1 MPSPMPFASR
11 RPLLQAVLQVA
22 ACAALA
28 LAGLSQAHAQAQAW
42 PAKPIKLVV
51 PFPPGG
57 GTDVAARIIGE
68 RLSARLGQPVIIDNK
83 PGASTAIGV
92 VMVSAA
98 EPDGYTLL
106 FSGSSS
112 YTVNP
117 AVRSKLGYD
126 PFKQLSPIAM
136 VARTPLVLVT
146 ASTGPYK
153 TLKDMLAK
161 AKAAPGTLT
170 YATFGAGSAPHLAGE
185 LLADAAGV
193 KFSAVPYKGSAE
205 ADIGVARGDIAL
217 GIDTMAAVNPLVQSG
232 KLRVL
237 AVISEKRSALMPTV
251 PSYGELQL
259 TAALLD
265 AWYAVAA
272 PAGVSPAVRSQVLQA
287 LTAVI
292 AEPEVRKKLQQQSM
306 EPALLGPQALRDV
319 MDSEI
324 TRYRAL
330 VARANI
336 RID

>member
-1 MPSPMPFASR
+1 MPSPMPSAAR
-11 RPLLQAVLQVA
+11 RSLLQAALLVA
-22 ACAALA
+22 ACCALA
-28 LAGLSQAHAQAQAW
+28 FPGLSQAQAPTW

-68 RLSARLGQPVIIDNK
+68 RLSARLGQPVVIDNK

-136 VARTPLVLVT
+136 VTRAPLVLVT
-146 ASTGPYK
+146 SATGPYK
-153 TLKDMLAK
+153 TLKDALAK
-161 AKAAPGTLT
+161 AKASPGTVT
-170 YATFGAGSAPHLAGE
+170 YATFGTGSAPHLAGE

-237 AVISEKRSALMPTV
+237 AVISEKRSVLMPTV

>member
-28 LAGLSQAHAQAQAW
+28 LAGVSQAHAQAQAW

-68 RLSARLGQPVIIDNK
+68 RLSARLGQPVVIDNK
-83 PGASTAIGV
+83 PGAATSIGV
-92 VMVSAA
+92 GMVIAA

-106 FSGSSS
+106 FSGSTS

-146 ASTGPYK
+146 SSTGPYK
-153 TLKDMLAK
+153 TLKEVLAK
-161 AKAAPGTLT
+161 AKAEPGVVT

-185 LLADAAGV
+185 MLANATGV

-205 ADIGVARGDIAL
+205 ADIGVVRADVSM
-217 GIDTMAAVNPLVQSG
+217 GIDTLAAVNPLVQSG
-232 KLRVL
+232 KLRAL
-237 AVISEKRSALMPTV
+237 AVVSEKRSALLPAV
-251 PSYGELQL
+251 PAYGELEL
-259 TAALLD
+259 SPALLD
-265 AWYAVAA
+265 GWYAVAA
-272 PAGVSPAVRSQVLQA
+272 PAGISPAVRDQLLRA
-287 LTAVI
+287 LTAII
-292 AEPEVRKKLQQQSM
+292 AEPAVGKKLQQQSL
-306 EPALLGPQALRDV
+306 EPAFLGPQALRDL

-324 TRYRAL
+324 TRYRAT
-330 VARANI
+330 VARAGI
-336 RID
+336 RLD